1 MGEGAEPGAQRTKA
15 IVVHV
20 DYYRGNEQ
28 NYCRHMYPFICH
40 DFPVLPCQLP
50 QDLLHPPALPAL
62 HLAKLSDILS
72 ANQFRRKRFQVDG
85 IL

>member
-1 MGEGAEPGAQRTKA
+1 MGGRTRAGAPRTKA

-40 DFPVLPCQLP
+40 DFPVLYF
-50 QDLLHPPALPAL
+50 PPGTCFALYTPPL

-72 ANQFRRKRFQVDG
+72 ANQFRRKRFQLDE